1 MHKKDQHINTGHR
14 WETNKNKRRN
24 NKGGRKTGKKT
35 FFYIF
40 SGVFHQCFSVVFL
53 LFFISG
59 NVFFSGSLFP
69 QFDSVCILKLRM
81 VLQQI
86 GPGFSSRCSA
96 WSCNMPMSRTCFSWS
111 LGHSFNGGKLCSIW
125 KSQLGPVWLSAEGL
139 QTDFFFFKLA
149 FHQSVEKANRYSR
162 KWTGLPFL
170 MVKKSWVK
178 QTSLWDTLSKL

>member
-1 MHKKDQHINTGHR
+1 MFLLQFSKIVQITYYFVMRSLPWRKCLKRGCKTNRTKEQTERTCAKKNQHINTGHR

-24 NKGGRKTGKKT
+24 NKGGRKTGKKH
-35 FFYIF
+35 FFIYF
-40 SGVFHQCFSVVFL
+40 PVFFINVFL
-53 LFFISG
+53 LYFCCFSFLAMF
-59 NVFFSGSLFP
+59 FFSGSLFP

-96 WSCNMPMSRTCFSWS
+96 WSCNMPMSCTCFSWS

-139 QTDFFFFKLA
+139 QTDFFF
-149 FHQSVEKANRYSR
+149 
-162 KWTGLPFL
+162 
-170 MVKKSWVK
+170 
-178 QTSLWDTLSKL
+178 